1 MRIISSTWCV
11 LLLLLLAIAVT
22 ASHEPRFHVRPPA
35 NWVNDPNG
43 PYRDPVTK
51 QMHLYMQ
58 YNPQGSVWG
67 SINWY
72 HFTSMDYVKWQD
84 QGIALKNNNEYD
96 RRGAY
101 SGSITQG
108 ADGTPVVMYTCAADG
123 DVQRQCI
130 ALPPKEDVQS
140 DGKRSLNSFVKL
152 PTNPVLTEKDVP
164 GLVGLNHFRD
174 PTNFWVNPDNA
185 SEWLVAFV
193 ASVNNSAGVP
203 EAQVVVFATS
213 DPNFRSDFRFSH
225 AIWENSFE
233 FDNMLECPDFFK
245 LGDEYFL
252 KVSTMISGQDYW
264 VYGYYMKNPDDKT
277 VYFEDPARSRTYVD
291 YGRWYASKQNYDPI
305 LNRIILWGWIPEEDT
320 EAAMKTRGWSGAM
333 DMPRNVEYDE
343 IAEKLKTYPMPELAK
358 LRLSNTTSDV
368 EIRANEVK
376 VYNANAPLHYEMVVD
391 FVIPE
396 GFTNKPADNTDTVP
410 SFGVLVRYK
419 DSNTYTRFAVTM
431 PPTANM
437 GAGFDQKGRVL
448 AVHEYGDQES
458 CALHCQDDRRCVAWT
473 TVNVTE
479 DPAVWRC
486 TLMSTYGD
494 VVAANNSATTGRVW
508 EPSLLLDRGKSG
520 TTGFHETW
528 TGRAPLVGNGTRV
541 QLRVFVDDTIVQ
553 VFKDGGLESLTGRVY
568 VPRDYSGVALFSYNI
583 NATLSARVSFYEM
596 DTVHE
601 SNGDAAWHT
610 AGSHLIKV
618 MLLAVTLHTV
628 LPLLLF

>member
-1 MRIISSTWCV
+1 V
-11 LLLLLLAIAVT
+11 L
-22 ASHEPRFHVRPPA
+22 
-35 NWVNDPNG
+35 
-43 PYRDPVTK
+43 
-51 QMHLYMQ
+51 
-58 YNPQGSVWG
+58 
-67 SINWY
+67 
-72 HFTSMDYVKWQD
+72 
-84 QGIALKNNNEYD
+84 
-96 RRGAY
+96 
-101 SGSITQG
+101 
-108 ADGTPVVMYTCAADG
+108 MYTCAADG

-140 DGKRSLNSFVKL
+140 GGKRSLNSFVKL

-164 GLVGLNHFRD
+164 GLIGLNHFRD
-174 PTNFWVNPDNA
+174 PTNFWVNPDNT

-193 ASVNNSAGVP
+193 ASVNNSAGIP

-225 AIWENSFE
+225 AIWENLFE
-233 FDNMLECPDFFK
+233 VDDMLEHPDFFK
-245 LGDEYFL
+245 LGDEYYL
-252 KVSTMISGQDYW
+252 KVSTMVGGQDHW
-264 VYGYYMKNPDDKT
+264 VYGNYSKDDEGET
-277 VYFEDPARSRTYVD
+277 VYEADDDHSRTFID

-305 LNRIILWGWIPEEDT
+305 LNRTILWGWIPEEDA
-320 EAAMKTRGWSGAM
+320 EAAMKTRGWSGAI
-333 DMPRNVEYDE
+333 DMPRNVEYD
-343 IAEKLKTYPMPELAK
+343 ATAQKLKTYPMPELAK
-358 LRLSNTTSDV
+358 LRLYTTTSDV

-391 FVIPE
+391 FEIPE
-396 GFTNKPADNTDTVP
+396 GFTNKPAENTDTVP

-437 GAGFDQKGRVL
+437 GVGFDQKGRVL
-448 AVHEYGDQES
+448 DRFTVLLQAT
-458 CALHCQDDRRCVAWT
+458 CAEVCEFDRRCVAWT
-473 TVNVTE
+473 AVNTTE
-479 DPAVWRC
+479 DSPQYSC

-494 VVAANNSATTGRVW
+494 VVAANESVVTGRVW
-508 EPSLLLDRGKSG
+508 EPILLLDRGKSG

-568 VPRDYSGVALFSYNI
+568 VPNDHSGVALFSYNI
-583 NATLSARVSFYEM
+583 NSNVSARVSFYEM

-601 SNGDAAWHT
+601 SNAAPTKAPTEGSNSGPTEAPTTGPSKAPDASWHT

-618 MLLAVTLHTV
+618 MFLAVTLHTV